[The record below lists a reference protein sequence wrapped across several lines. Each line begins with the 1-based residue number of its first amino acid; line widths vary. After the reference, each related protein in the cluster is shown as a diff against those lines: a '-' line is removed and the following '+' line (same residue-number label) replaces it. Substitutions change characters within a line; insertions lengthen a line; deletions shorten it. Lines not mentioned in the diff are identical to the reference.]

1 MQDQAQHAAAHP
13 HSYQCMLNR
22 AGTRGVRPAQR
33 TLLQTP
39 VQLDTQPDQQLMAS
53 KDLMSKPH

>member
-1 MQDQAQHAAAHP
+1 
-13 HSYQCMLNR
+13 MLNR